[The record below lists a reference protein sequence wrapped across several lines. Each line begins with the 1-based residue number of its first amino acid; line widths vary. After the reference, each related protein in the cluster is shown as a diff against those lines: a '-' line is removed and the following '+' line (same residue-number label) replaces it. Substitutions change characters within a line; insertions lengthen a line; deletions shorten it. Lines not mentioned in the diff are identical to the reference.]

1 MHQKNDAGISLT
13 EKIKRVREVTNASIA
28 ECKKAIEQCDGDE
41 KAAAEVLKKKGML
54 IADKKK
60 DRTTKVGIV
69 EVYMHSNKKLAAV
82 VEVRCETDFVAKS
95 EDFQRFAHDV
105 AMQIAALK
113 PSYIKPADVPS
124 EIVEDLRAIYR
135 KEFENIKKPANII
148 EQIIE
153 GKIQK
158 RMEEI
163 CLLPQPFVKNNDMTI
178 EDLMKETIAKFG
190 ENIEIGRFCMIEA

>member
-1 MHQKNDAGISLT
+1 MHQKNSVNLSLT
-13 EKIKRVREVTNASIA
+13 DKIKRVREVTNASIA
-28 ECKKAIEQCDGDE
+28 EVKKAIEQCNGDE
-41 KAAAEVLKKKGML
+41 AAAAEVLKKKGMM

-60 DRTTKVGIV
+60 ERTTKVGIV

-113 PSYIKPADVPS
+113 PSYIKASDVPT
-124 EIVEDLRAIYR
+124 EIVDDLRAIYR
-135 KEFENIKKPANII
+135 KEFENIKKPPEII
-148 EQIIE
+148 EQIVE